1 MRAPVH
7 VASLQKRQLLLP
19 LLPLRTHQTLLRTG
33 VLQQLAAGNGRI
45 AGKDFFHSDGY
56 SSSSSSCCCHSRG
69 DSFSVGSSRV
79 QLSTQ
84 FRGFASASVSL
95 IQKQQRQLLAPLNS
109 QACPDLVGFL
119 TAFDPA
125 YTPRLSTTRVTAA
138 LGRIGA
144 ARAAIAKRAEAR
156 ATNACGL
163 YASSLVL
170 EMAANGKPFRRCT
183 SSFRAAAATAS
194 VQHSTTRP
202 SVGAAAVS
210 GEASGGAFRSDS
222 GTYNENSVVSN
233 YAHVQSLLLQLLL
246 QPKMPPQNVRLA
258 VSALLRLTGV
268 QQRNQQQPGA
278 FHGCSLPQ
286 LPRPAGFLLPAIFF
300 QRMGGRHPG
309 VSLGENKSPWETK
322 GQMRQR
328 VELLRAYALLL
339 PAMLRLINSAAATP
353 TGGQAAVETVETA
366 PTAAADCPY
375 PHLLRLHVA
384 DVIAAASATTP
395 RAAGEARFTATA
407 AATAPGVN
415 AAPRTAQ
422 TTGKKGGAAAPVEV
436 IAHEGT
442 KQLAAFL
449 CSRACRELLHQFLQL
464 HLFRAAA
471 AEVARAVSEH
481 EQGSSDCTID
491 GLAVQQGLHTYVF
504 APVEATAAALRA
516 TLYAEMH
523 SSAQWSPTG
532 ALDILGFRLSCRL
545 LAALVR
551 ALQASSELRMSRQQQ
566 QQRPQQELFTVSDR
580 RRIDPFVMLC
590 LREVLELARCKGSTS
605 IRNSHSGLQNTQ
617 YPAAAAEAA
626 APFAVSPPENSER
639 TLSTTAAPCLP
650 ETRQLLVLFL
660 RSCAAKFNTAAAAAA
675 TAACAPPST
684 GITRDSGSPSWRD
697 IADAARDASRL
708 QVILHPKAASYA
720 AGAVGADVSVPTAPA
735 AEIASNTAIVSEA
748 QKVLQAAAAYCL
760 PHVADIPP
768 VDLAAL
774 LWAAA
779 SAAHCIPKQQWKQRL
794 LLNRLFQAAT
804 ASLLLPLQNAQ
815 MLAGSR
821 QLQQAAPVDKCLLI
835 WSLLVWGRPALDGAG
850 VSTATLPVWAVA
862 TEKDTETSE
871 AARCIAGGAG
881 VGPIEWLVL
890 AATFRYQSQQQQHPL
905 LLQSSGAMALHALAV
920 RADEL
925 TRPALPCIAAAV
937 GSTDLHCQEQRSAV
951 ECVRDIDESLTGR
964 CADREVFVA
973 LPEAPPATVG
983 AHAAVTQAPISTP
996 AAATAADRAA
1006 VSCIRLLASLLH
1018 SAALLTR
1025 ASHPSRSPAMMGVLR
1040 SADRGLGTAG
1050 PLLISQ
1056 LLRQVYDVVRKE
1068 QTQKQQATLQC
1079 RNRLN
1084 LQHHQTFVPALS
1096 PQCISQVVWVMSAS
1110 GVAHLLLLQQLLLQ
1124 RAFLKEL
1131 TARIMMHQL
1140 PPEPLSG
1147 TRDAL
1152 ARNTEPA
1159 RRQLSWEQRQHQH
1172 QHIDLFQLAC
1182 CLRVTA
1188 AAALQTAAEALR
1200 EGHLGAGD
1208 TNGKAALALEAKAPG
1223 DSGATTLLAES
1234 ETAAASAA
1242 VNAIAAGDVVVPER
1256 VWEAARAAFRDVS
1269 SSTTES
1275 RPQRDVVG
1283 LLQRQNICF
1292 EAESRTLEGLSVDFR
1307 ITSLPAPELQQQQEE
1322 LRLLL
1327 EVDGPSHFLVE
1338 CSEPDNSPRIL
1349 LGSSLFKE
1357 TLLRFLGWRLM
1368 RLHATDAA
1376 NAARCAVAAHQV
1388 LQKLILETSKPLV
1401 GGFKGMCSSTNHGEI
1416 SRHGFVEEMRKAAPL
1431 GSAYSFREGDEK
1443 KPRTL

>member
-1 MRAPVH
+1 
-7 VASLQKRQLLLP
+7 
-19 LLPLRTHQTLLRTG
+19 
-33 VLQQLAAGNGRI
+33 
-45 AGKDFFHSDGY
+45 
-56 SSSSSSCCCHSRG
+56 
-69 DSFSVGSSRV
+69 
-79 QLSTQ
+79 
-84 FRGFASASVSL
+84 
-95 IQKQQRQLLAPLNS
+95 
-109 QACPDLVGFL
+109 
-119 TAFDPA
+119 
-125 YTPRLSTTRVTAA
+125 
-138 LGRIGA
+138 
-144 ARAAIAKRAEAR
+144 
-156 ATNACGL
+156 
-163 YASSLVL
+163 
-170 EMAANGKPFRRCT
+170 
-183 SSFRAAAATAS
+183 
-194 VQHSTTRP
+194 
-202 SVGAAAVS
+202 
-210 GEASGGAFRSDS
+210 
-222 GTYNENSVVSN
+222 
-233 YAHVQSLLLQLLL
+233 
-246 QPKMPPQNVRLA
+246 
-258 VSALLRLTGV
+258 
-268 QQRNQQQPGA
+268 
-278 FHGCSLPQ
+278 
-286 LPRPAGFLLPAIFF
+286 
-300 QRMGGRHPG
+300 
-309 VSLGENKSPWETK
+309 
-322 GQMRQR
+322 MRQR

-815 MLAGSR
+815 VLLQSVAAQQHQEHQKRHQQKREQQVAPWQMLAGSR

-835 WSLLVWGRPALDGAG
+835 WSLLVWGRPALDGA
-850 VSTATLPVWAVA
+850 
-862 TEKDTETSE
+862 
-871 AARCIAGGAG
+871 AGGAG

-1096 PQCISQVVWVMSAS
+1096 PQCISQVVHGQLRMLS
-1110 GVAHLLLLQQLLLQ
+1110 GKQFTSLMCCAFDLGALYSPLHHMEQQQQQQLWTEHCMGLQ

-1208 TNGKAALALEAKAPG
+1208 TNGKAALALEASIYRAPTGVSRAALGIADALVAAKHPAAGLETTEYLLQAVDFMPLVLQRQQQQQHQQQQRWAEPSPRVVTYGLPQARRFCLYQAVLTAAVLRKWVPLLRPRFSAEAPG

-1338 CSEPDNSPRIL
+1338 CEPDNSPRIL

-1401 GGFKGMCSSTNHGEI
+1401 GGFKGICGRAAQHYDTLVAWLISTDVPYQTTGKQLRGLNSSRY
-1416 SRHGFVEEMRKAAPL
+1416 RHWKGVIMR
-1431 GSAYSFREGDEK
+1431 R
-1443 KPRTL
+1443 